1 MRMLSIIAGL
11 LLFASCASNQNH
23 ENHEAREPASV
34 EPTCKIEK
42 HGSKDWYRLLVNG
55 EPAYSSW
62 YTESQ
67 ANTHFSKFSKNG
79 KCD

>member
-23 ENHEAREPASV
+23 ENHETREPASV
-34 EPTCKIEK
+34 ESPCKIVK
-42 HGSKDWYRLLVNG
+42 HGQKDWYRLLVNG

-67 ANTHFSKFSKNG
+67 ANKHLSIFSKKG